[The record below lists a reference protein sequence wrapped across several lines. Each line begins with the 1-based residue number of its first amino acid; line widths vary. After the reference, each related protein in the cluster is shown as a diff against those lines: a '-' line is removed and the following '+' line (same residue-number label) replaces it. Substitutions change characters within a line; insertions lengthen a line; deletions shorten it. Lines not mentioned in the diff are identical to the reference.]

1 MTEFWAVVSKVQT
14 LADGGIRVTL
24 DMGEGAIVQMAE
36 LVTYKI
42 NGVVVDV
49 TCKPRPDKEVRTG
62 EQARDVAK
70 GPKRKSEWT
79 TAGLLAVVV
88 LSGLAAT

>member
-1 MTEFWAVVSKVQT
+1 LTEFWAIVSKVQT

-36 LVTYKI
+36 LVTYKV

-49 TCKPRPDKEVRTG
+49 TCKPRDENERDGPDNS
-62 EQARDVAK
+62 
-70 GPKRKSEWT
+70 RK
-79 TAGLLAVVV
+79 LHI
-88 LSGLAAT
+88 